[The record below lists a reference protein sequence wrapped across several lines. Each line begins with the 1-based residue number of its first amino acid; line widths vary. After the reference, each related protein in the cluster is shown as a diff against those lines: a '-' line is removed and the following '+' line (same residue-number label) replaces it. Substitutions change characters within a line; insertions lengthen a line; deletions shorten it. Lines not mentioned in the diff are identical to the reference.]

1 MPWNYPVIGTD
12 IYHIVQWFFIYSI
25 LGWVV
30 ESIYMSFCEKRWVN
44 RGFIFGPICPIYGF
58 GAVAAYFILEPLAG
72 NYVVLFIAGSL
83 LATGWEWFVAKVMLH
98 IFGEVWWD
106 YSNKPFNYNFYLTQV
121 WIKDMIVVRK
131 QGYKDIFIES
141 LYPVC
146 TLSLVSLYGF
156 LLQ

>member
-1 MPWNYPVIGTD
+1 MCPRYGSLL
-12 IYHIVQWFFIYSI
+12 WFFII
-25 LGWVV
+25 
-30 ESIYMSFCEKRWVN
+30 
-44 RGFIFGPICPIYGF
+44 
-58 GAVAAYFILEPLAG
+58 
-72 NYVVLFIAGSL
+72 VLHNGSGMVL
-83 LATGWEWFVAKVMLH
+83 QC
-98 IFGEVWWD
+98 
-106 YSNKPFNYNFYLTQV
+106 NFYLTQV

>member
-1 MPWNYPVIGTD
+1 MAGQLSYCRLNYTGTD
-12 IYHIVQWFFIYSI
+12 GRSDMGPRYGSILWFFIMVLHYGSS
-25 LGWVV
+25 LW
-30 ESIYMSFCEKRWVN
+30 F
-44 RGFIFGPICPIYGF
+44 FII
-58 GAVAAYFILEPLAG
+58 
-72 NYVVLFIAGSL
+72 VLHNGSGMAL
-83 LATGWEWFVAKVMLH
+83 RC
-98 IFGEVWWD
+98 
-106 YSNKPFNYNFYLTQV
+106 NFYLTQV

>member
-1 MPWNYPVIGTD
+1 MLDNALIHTPVREKVYI
-12 IYHIVQWFFIYSI
+12 S
-25 LGWVV
+25 LGREQGYGVLEV
-30 ESIYMSFCEKRWVN
+30 SDGGSGISFQELQRT
-44 RGFIFGPICPIYGF
+44 
-58 GAVAAYFILEPLAG
+58 LEQGRDSGSVLSG
-72 NYVVLFIAGSL
+72 GLSVSRRYVSALMVFRC
-83 LATGWEWFVAKVMLH
+83 
-98 IFGEVWWD
+98 
-106 YSNKPFNYNFYLTQV
+106 NFYLTQV